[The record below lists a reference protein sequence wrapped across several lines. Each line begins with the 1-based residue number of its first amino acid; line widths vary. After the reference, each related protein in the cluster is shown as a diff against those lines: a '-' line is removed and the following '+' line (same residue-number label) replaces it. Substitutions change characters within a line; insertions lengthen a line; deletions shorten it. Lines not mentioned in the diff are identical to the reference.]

1 MGDKKLVVIDGYS
14 FLFRAYHSMPSL
26 TRPSDGTPV
35 GAIYGFISM
44 VMKVLSDMKP
54 SHIVMVFDAGKKTFR
69 HDLYA
74 EYKANRPPPPE
85 DLVPQFALVREA
97 ARALNLDILEK
108 VGFEADDIIA
118 TLSKMAKHNEE
129 EVLIVSSDKDLMQLV
144 NSHVKMYDAIKSR
157 EVGEKEVEEK
167 YGVKPGK
174 IRDLLALVGDSSD
187 NVPGVPG
194 IGPKTAAELLNRFDD
209 IEGIYE
215 HIEEITQKKRKESLQ
230 ENRELVKLSREL
242 VSLKSDMELGV
253 EFSHLKSKAIDSK
266 VLLDFL
272 HAQNFRTLVSRAKNI
287 FGIEDTKEMS
297 GKKDDF
303 NSSNIQLIKK
313 DLSEI
318 IKKAEYYGEISIYL
332 QPNFKYRES
341 IKNIRD
347 VHSVSITVEERCHY
361 YIPISEDK
369 IQGSLL
375 EEKSTDCF
383 TFKELFLELNGI
395 LSDISVKKILWNYK
409 MVRHLIDEVGCDIS
423 SCEDIMLMAYDLG
436 SGRTNTNFIEMIE
449 FFLEEHDDVQ
459 VSGLTKA
466 RNNLESLDERKIKQ
480 YVTKNSYFIRK
491 IYQELL
497 AKSLEG
503 GSQSYYRRIDLPLA
517 EVVFKMER
525 AGIKVRKEV
534 LIDLEKQIDKEITK
548 LSSDIY
554 NLSDEEFNIASSQQ
568 VADVLFNKM
577 GIVPQKKSK
586 KSGGFSTNLETLE
599 QLQADGHAI
608 ADLLIEWRKLT
619 KMKSTYTSTL
629 VSHVESGHSK
639 DRIHSTFS
647 LALTSTGRFSSLDP
661 NLQNIPVRGRF
672 ADEIRSAFVAKDG
685 HKILALDYSQIELRI
700 LAEIANVKSLKKAF
714 KEGVDIHT
722 MTASEIFGVGLDDVT
737 KDLRSKAKAINFG
750 IIYGISAHGLS
761 KNIKIPR
768 DEAKK
773 YIEKYFERYPEILVF
788 MEKSKE
794 FSRENEY
801 VETIMNRK
809 CYVKNINSKD
819 HLLRS
824 FAERAAIN
832 FPIQG
837 SSSDIMRRAMVLVSQ
852 IITKEKLSCRIIL
865 QIHDELLFEVRDQEV
880 ESVSNILKTQKKNTI
895 DVSVP
900 LLVNVSVGDTWKKL

>member
-1 MGDKKLVVIDGYS
+1 MDNKKLVVIDGYS
-14 FLFRAYHSMPSL
+14 FLFRAYHSMPAL

-69 HDLYA
+69 HELYD

-85 DLVPQFALVREA
+85 DLVPQFSLVREA

-108 VGFEADDIIA
+108 DGFEADDIIA
-118 TLSKMAKHNEE
+118 TLSKMVKYHEE
-129 EVLIVSSDKDLMQLV
+129 EVLIISSDKDLMQLV
-144 NSHVKMYDAIKSR
+144 NSHVKMYDAMKSR
-157 EVGEKEVEEK
+157 VIGEKEVEEK

-209 IEGIYE
+209 IDGVYE
-215 HIEEITQKKRKESLQ
+215 HIEEITQKKRKESLK
-230 ENRELVKLSREL
+230 ESRDLVKLSREL
-242 VSLKSDMELGV
+242 VSLKSDMKLGV
-253 EFSHLKSKAIDSK
+253 EFSDLESKEIDSK
-266 VLLDFL
+266 SLLDFL
-272 HAQNFRTLVSRAKNI
+272 HAQNFRTLISRAKNI
-287 FGIEDTKEMS
+287 FGVEDTKEVS

-303 NSSNIQLIKK
+303 NISNIKVIKK
-313 DLSEI
+313 DLSEVV
-318 IKKAEYYGEISIYL
+318 KKAEYYGEISIYL
-332 QPNFKYRES
+332 QPNLKYREY
-341 IKNIRD
+341 IKSIRD
-347 VHSVSITVEERCHY
+347 VHSVSITIEERYYY

-369 IQGSLL
+369 TQGSLL
-375 EEKSTDCF
+375 EEQSIGFLTL
-383 TFKELFLELNGI
+383 KELFLELSNV
-395 LSDISVKKILWNYK
+395 LSDVSIKKILWNYK
-409 MVRHLIDEVGCDIS
+409 MFRHLIDEIGSSAS

-436 SGRTNTNFIEMIE
+436 SGRSNTNFIEMTD
-449 FFLEEHDDVQ
+449 FFLEEYDGVQ
-459 VSGLTKA
+459 VSGLVKS

-480 YVTKNSYFIRK
+480 YVTKKSYFIRK
-491 IYQELL
+491 IYKELL
-497 AKSLEG
+497 VKSLEG
-503 GSQSYYRRIDLPLA
+503 GSQSYYRRIDLPLS
-517 EVVFKMER
+517 EVVFEMER
-525 AGIKVRKEV
+525 SGIKVRKEA
-534 LIDLEKQIDKEITK
+534 LIDLEKQIDKELAT

-554 NLSDEEFNIASSQQ
+554 NLSGAEFNIASSQQ
-568 VADVLFNKM
+568 VADVLFNQM
-577 GIVPQKKSK
+577 EIVPRKKSK
-586 KSGGFSTNLETLE
+586 KSGGYSTNLDTLE
-599 QLQADGHAI
+599 QLQADGHTI

-629 VSHVESGHSK
+629 VSHVESSHSK

-672 ADEIRSAFVAKDG
+672 ADEIRSAFVSKEG

-714 KEGVDIHT
+714 KEGIDIHA
-722 MTASEIFGVGLDDVT
+722 MTAIEIFGVGLEDVT

-761 KNIKIPR
+761 KNIKISR
-768 DEAKK
+768 DEAKR

-788 MEKSKE
+788 MKRSKE
-794 FSRENEY
+794 SAREHGY
-801 VETIMNRK
+801 VKTIMNRK

-837 SSSDIMRRAMVLVSQ
+837 SSSDIMRRAMVLVSKTL
-852 IITKEKLSCRIIL
+852 TKNKLNCNLIL
-865 QIHDELLFEVRDQEV
+865 QIHDELLFEVMDQDV
-880 ESVSNILKTQKKNTI
+880 ESASHLLKEQMENTMDI
-895 DVSVP
+895 SVP